1 MSLTLTKVWQ
11 PTPQKGHKLF
21 IFFSGII
28 VLLFL
33 ITPILEISKSRILKN
48 HWYRAILNAE
58 AYPISDSV
66 NAGYLDEV
74 VEPEELMTKALEV
87 AKDLATLSHPHYK
100 LTKDLDQKDVV
111 KRINDSI
118 EEMANPF

>member
-1 MSLTLTKVWQ
+1 
-11 PTPQKGHKLF
+11 
-21 IFFSGII
+21 
-28 VLLFL
+28 
-33 ITPILEISKSRILKN
+33 
-48 HWYRAILNAE
+48 
-58 AYPISDSV
+58 V

-118 EEMANPF
+118 AEMANPF